1 MTCREKDLAPSGRE
15 ESGQKRARGIRCRN
29 PAPPPAPLCLAAP
42 TFPGPSP
49 AHGPLRTTLPG
60 RTRARARAPGPP
72 PWRLCC
78 PGRSSSRVR
87 SRSLATTLLPRA
99 LGRLGGEALEAKP
112 VGAWSQ
118 PQRRCR
124 RAEASRCSPHGLGVC
139 HHQGARG
146 APGWSGVAGAGRAW
160 ETQGRERWRRAGL
173 VAWSRQALLRGRQSE
188 RASPPSQ
195 REGW

>member
-1 MTCREKDLAPSGRE
+1 MTCRERGLAPSGRE
-15 ESGQKRARGIRCRN
+15 ESGQKRARGLRCRN
-29 PAPPPAPLCLAAP
+29 PAPPPALLCLAAP

-112 VGAWSQ
+112 VGAWPQ

-146 APGWSGVAGAGRAW
+146 APGWSGVAGVGRAW
-160 ETQGRERWRRAGL
+160 ET
-173 VAWSRQALLRGRQSE
+173 
-188 RASPPSQ
+188 
-195 REGW
+195 